1 MVDSIALESKLKKFL
16 EGHKKTAILGIGNE
30 LKGDDGLGSV
40 IAKKSSKLFDKR
52 DDIIVFDG
60 GTVPENYTGLI
71 RNENPSHII
80 LVDAVDMKK
89 EPGHIRVVKKE
100 EIANYN
106 ISTHAM
112 PISFLI
118 KYMETTMNAQIILVG
133 IQPKSMELAEEISKE
148 VEKSIEEVVNTFKL
162 IT

>member
-1 MVDSIALESKLKKFL
+1 LKKFIK
-16 EGHKKTAILGIGNE
+16 GYKKIAILGIGNE
-30 LKGDDGLGSV
+30 IKGDDAIGPI
-40 IAKKSSKLFDKR
+40 IAQKTSQLFDKNEN
-52 DDIIVFDG
+52 IAVFDG

-71 RNENPSHII
+71 RNENPTHII

-89 EPGHIRVVKKE
+89 EPGYIRIVKKE

-118 KYMETTMNAQIILVG
+118 KYMETTVDAQIILVG
-133 IQPKSMELAEEISKE
+133 IQPKSMELTEDVSKE
-148 VEKSIEEVVNTFKL
+148 VEKSIEKVVNTFFEL
-162 IT
+162 FNSP

>member
-1 MVDSIALESKLKKFL
+1 MKKFIK
-16 EGHKKTAILGIGNE
+16 GYKKIVILGIGNE
-30 LKGDDGLGSV
+30 IKGDDALGSI
-40 IAKKSSKLFDKR
+40 IAKKASSLFHKNEN
-52 DDIIVFDG
+52 IVVFDG

-71 RNENPSHII
+71 RKENPTHII

-89 EPGHIRVVKKE
+89 NPGYIRVVEKE

-118 KYMETTMNAQIILVG
+118 KYMETTVNAQIILVG
-133 IQPKSMELAEEISKE
+133 VQPKSMGLVEDISKE
-148 VEKSIEEVVNTFKL
+148 VEESIEVVVDSFLKL
-162 IT
+162 ISSS

>member
-1 MVDSIALESKLKKFL
+1 M
-16 EGHKKTAILGIGNE
+16 GIGNE
-30 LKGDDGLGSV
+30 IKGDDALGSL
-40 IAKKSSKLFDKR
+40 IAQKTSKLFHENENVV
-52 DDIIVFDG
+52 IFDG

-71 RNENPSHII
+71 RKENPTHII

-89 EPGHIRVVKKE
+89 EPGYIRVVKKE

-118 KYMETTMNAQIILVG
+118 KYMETTVDAQIILVG
-133 IQPKSMELAEEISKE
+133 IQPKSMVLAEEISKE
-148 VEKSIEEVVNTFKL
+148 VKESIDEVVDTLLKL
-162 IT
+162 ARHS

>member
-1 MVDSIALESKLKKFL
+1 MLEPELKKFL
-16 EGHKKTAILGIGNE
+16 KGYKKIVILGIGNE
-30 LKGDDGLGSV
+30 IKGDDALGPIITQKASQ
-40 IAKKSSKLFDKR
+40 LFNKNEN
-52 DDIIVFDG
+52 IVVFDG

-71 RNENPSHII
+71 RKESPTHII

-89 EPGHIRVVKKE
+89 EPGYIRVVKKE

-118 KYMETTMNAQIILVG
+118 KYMETTVDAQIILVG
-133 IQPKSMELAEEISKE
+133 IQPKSMGFAEEISKE
-148 VEKSIEEVVNTFKL
+148 VQKSIDEVVSTLDEL

>member
-1 MVDSIALESKLKKFL
+1 MKKFL
-16 EGHKKTAILGIGNE
+16 KEHKKIVILGIGNE
-30 LKGDDGLGSV
+30 IKGDDALGS
-40 IAKKSSKLFDKR
+40 IISQKTSKLFDKNEN
-52 DDIIVFDG
+52 IVVFDG

-71 RNENPSHII
+71 RKENPTHII

-89 EPGHIRVVKKE
+89 EPGHIRVVEKE

-118 KYMETTMNAQIILVG
+118 KYLETTVNAQIILVG
-133 IQPKSMELAEEISKE
+133 VQPKNMELAEGISKE
-148 VEKSIEEVVNTFKL
+148 VEKSIEKVVSTFDKL
-162 IT
+162 L